1 MSGILMSAVGNWK
14 VASAAAASAALVYNL
29 DAAALGARPSSS
41 ITTSASFD
49 GSTQYFD
56 IASTTAFGFSTTDF
70 TIEFWSDHFLSVTSH
85 DTFSWCESI
94 WIVY

>member
-14 VASAAAASAALVYNL
+14 VASAAASAALVYNL

-70 TIEFWSDHFLSVTSH
+70 TIEFWSDHFLSISRH
-85 DTFSWCESI
+85 YPFAGSKCN